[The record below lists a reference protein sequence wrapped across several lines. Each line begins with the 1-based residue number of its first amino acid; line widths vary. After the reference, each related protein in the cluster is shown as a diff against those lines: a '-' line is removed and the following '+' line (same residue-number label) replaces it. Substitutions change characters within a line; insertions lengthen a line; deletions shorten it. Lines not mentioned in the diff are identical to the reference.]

1 MATALFIS
9 RTDLVKNSI
18 LDGNVDTDK
27 FIQFIKIAQQIDI
40 QNYLGTDL
48 YNKISADIIA
58 DNLTGNYLALVEDYV
73 QPMLI
78 HYAMMQYLPFAA
90 YQIKNGGI
98 SKHNSENADSVSKD
112 EVDYLVNK
120 ERNFAEY
127 YTRRFIDYISFH
139 EEDFPEY
146 NSNNNEDISPDTND
160 LFNGWVLTLT
170 LLISTFI

>member
-58 DNLTGNYLALVEDYV
+58 DNLSGNYLSLVNDYI

-98 SKHNSENADSVSKD
+98 SKHTSENAESVSKD

-146 NSNNNEDISPDTND
+146 NSNTNEDISPDTND
-160 LFNGWVLTLT
+160 LFNGWVL
-170 LLISTFI
+170 

>member
-9 RTDLVKNSI
+9 RTDLIKNSI

-58 DNLTGNYLALVEDYV
+58 DNLIGAYLDLVNDYV

-78 HYAMMQYLPFAA
+78 HYAMMQYLPFVA

-98 SKHNSENADSVSKD
+98 SKHNSENAESVSKD

-160 LFNGWVLTLT
+160 IFNGWVL
-170 LLISTFI
+170 

>member
-18 LDGNVDTDK
+18 LDGNIDTDK
-27 FIQFIKIAQQIDI
+27 FIQFVKIAQQIDI

-48 YNKISADIIA
+48 YNKISQDIID

-78 HYAMMQYLPFAA
+78 HFAMMQYLPFAA
-90 YQIKNGGI
+90 YQIKNGGV
-98 SKHNSENADSVSKD
+98 SKHTSENSESVSK
-112 EVDYLVNK
+112 EELDYLVQK
-120 ERNFAEY
+120 QRNFAEY

-139 EEDFPEY
+139 QEDFPEY

-160 LFNGWVLTLT
+160 LFNGWVL
-170 LLISTFI
+170 